1 MPEESTTPDLE
12 EALRRGVEALNRREF
27 DAAVAVT
34 FSRDGVWDMSVLGV
48 GVFTGHEAIR
58 GFFEDWFGAY
68 EHLEVQ
74 LDEYNDLGRD
84 VTFGV
89 HLQRGTPR
97 AASGSVEFRYATVY
111 TWRDGLIARATTYTD
126 IDEARAAAERLAQ
139 ERG

>member
-1 MPEESTTPDLE
+1 MPGESTTPVLE
-12 EALRRGVEALNRREF
+12 EALRRGVEALNRRDF
-27 DAAVAVT
+27 DAAGAVT

-48 GVFTGHEAIR
+48 GAFTGHEAIR

-68 EHLEVQ
+68 EHCEVQ

-97 AASGSVEFRYATVY
+97 AASGSLEFRYATVY